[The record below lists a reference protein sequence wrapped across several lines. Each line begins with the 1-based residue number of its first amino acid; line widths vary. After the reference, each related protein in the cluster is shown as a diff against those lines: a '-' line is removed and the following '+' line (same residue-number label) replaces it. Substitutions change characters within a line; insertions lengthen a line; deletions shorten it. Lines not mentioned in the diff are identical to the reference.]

1 MSSRRARKRRRPARR
16 FVPPVRRKE
25 WIRSL
30 FENTKRW
37 LASPEG
43 QRELA
48 RRQSLIP
55 FATYLWMDS
64 PNGRPED
71 PNIIEGEAV
80 EVVPEDRRLVM
91 GFDPA
96 EPGVDVTVMSVSLV
110 SDPLPP
116 YGQIRVLPSSSP
128 TDSPRPTS

>member
-1 MSSRRARKRRRPARR
+1 MTNAQKLREAVRLHADATT
-16 FVPPVRRKE
+16 PVDR
-25 WIRSL
+25 L
-30 FENTKRW
+30 
-37 LASPEG
+37 
-43 QRELA
+43 
-48 RRQSLIP
+48 
-55 FATYLWMDS
+55 ATYLWMDS